1 MSSPTPGGRRRP
13 TRAERFGKTPWESEG
28 GQGAGRH
35 EAFRGLRKAGEHLG
49 PGIPPFLAA
58 LRQVG
63 MSGDPAQIER
73 ASEVVKK
80 ATKELYQILAAD

>member
-1 MSSPTPGGRRRP
+1 
-13 TRAERFGKTPWESEG
+13 
-28 GQGAGRH
+28 
-35 EAFRGLRKAGEHLG
+35 
-49 PGIPPFLAA
+49 
-58 LRQVG
+58 